1 MIGTIALI
9 GIIGVV
15 LFGIYIYMRSKN
27 LPKDTSRKPLD
38 AHTALGIPHVA
49 KKGATH
55 RASSIQPSHLD
66 WYVGSA
72 REPYKSDE
80 TEKTVPTIPWGRT
93 PEPVS
98 TPESVSTV
106 FDNDDLR
113 GYIFKRLGKIHDDEF
128 YKHSTKVHTER
139 HNLRG
144 LKSELID
151 AIDNEEISPNT
162 YERRRKNLRSQQKQN
177 DAEWKK
183 VKKHNA
189 NKVWY
194 VDYDGIGGLTRIT
207 S

>member
-80 TEKTVPTIPWGRT
+80 TEKTVPTVPWGRT
-93 PEPVS
+93 PEPVP
-98 TPESVSTV
+98 TPESTV
-106 FDNDDLR
+106 FDNDVLR
-113 GYIFKRLGKIHDDEF
+113 GHIFKRLSKIHNDEF
-128 YKHSTKVHTER
+128 YKHSTKVYDEEY
-139 HNLRG
+139 NLR
-144 LKSELID
+144 ELELELMD
-151 AIDNEEISPNT
+151 AIDNDEISPET
-162 YERRRKNLRSQQKQN
+162 YKRRKKNLLSQKKQN
-177 DAEWKK
+177 RAEWKK

-189 NKVWY
+189 GKVWY
-194 VDYDGIGGLTRIT
+194 PAHDGIGGVTRIN

>member
-38 AHTALGIPHVA
+38 AHTALGIRHVA
-49 KKGATH
+49 KQGATH

-93 PEPVS
+93 PE
-98 TPESVSTV
+98 SVSTV

-113 GYIFKRLGKIHDDEF
+113 RHIFNRLDDEF
-128 YKHSTKVHTER
+128 YKHSTKVHDEEY
-139 HNLRG
+139 NLR
-144 LKSELID
+144 ELELD
-151 AIDNEEISPNT
+151 LMGAFDNEEISPET
-162 YERRRKNLRSQQKQN
+162 YKRRQKNLLSQKKQN
-177 DAEWKK
+177 RAEWKK
-183 VKKHNA
+183 VRKHNA

-194 VDYDGIGGLTRIT
+194 VAHDGIGGVTRIN

>member
-38 AHTALGIPHVA
+38 AHTALGIRHVA
-49 KKGATH
+49 KQGATH

-72 REPYKSDE
+72 REPS
-80 TEKTVPTIPWGRT
+80 PTP
-93 PEPVS
+93 
-98 TPESVSTV
+98 VSTV
-106 FDNDDLR
+106 FDNDVLR
-113 GYIFKRLGKIHDDEF
+113 GNIFKQLSKIHNDEF
-128 YKHSTKVHTER
+128 YKHSTKVHDEE
-139 HNLRG
+139 HNL
-144 LKSELID
+144 KELD
-151 AIDNEEISPNT
+151 RELMEAYDKDEISQKT
-162 YERRRKNLRSQQKQN
+162 FKRRLENLNSQKEKNH
-177 DAEWKK
+177 AEWKK
-183 VKKHNA
+183 VRKHNA

-194 VDYDGIGGLTRIT
+194 VDYDGIGGLTRIN

>member
-38 AHTALGIPHVA
+38 AHTALGIRHVA
-49 KKGATH
+49 KQGTTH

-106 FDNDDLR
+106 FDNDNLR
-113 GYIFKRLGKIHDDEF
+113 RHIFNRLSKIHDDEF
-128 YKHSTKVHTER
+128 YKHSMKVNDEEY
-139 HNLRG
+139 NLKELDRE
-144 LKSELID
+144 LSEAYAND
-151 AIDNEEISPNT
+151 EISQKT
-162 YERRRKNLRSQQKQN
+162 FRRRLKNLLSQKEQN
-177 DAEWKK
+177 HAEWKK
-183 VKKHNA
+183 VRKQNA

-194 VDYDGIGGLTRIT
+194 VDYDGIGGLTRIN